1 MEPAGL
7 AVGIVALA
15 GLFNNAVDCFEY
27 VQLGSAFGTDFQVS
41 LLKLDIL
48 RLRLS
53 RWGKSVGLDGD
64 LSNAHAI
71 KIATSPPED
80 VEKAGN
86 VLGQILELFAKMESK
101 SKKYQSRTGET
112 DGDLTVLDLATNL
125 EASGQ
130 SLHEKM
136 RAMSIK
142 RQNSTPLRPKVQWAL
157 YERKRFSVLLED
169 VTDLVNGLVECFP
182 ASREE
187 QRRLCKTEASTIG
200 SGDCVSALKDVIAQQ
215 DGDLHQ
221 AVIEILSLKV
231 SI

>member
-71 KIATSPPED
+71 KLAAGPPED
-80 VEKAGN
+80 IEKAGN
-86 VLGQILELFAKMESK
+86 VLGQIMDLFAKMESK
-101 SKKYQSRTGET
+101 SKKYQSRMGET
-112 DGDLTVLDLATNL
+112 DGDLTVLDVATNL
-125 EASGQ
+125 EVSGQ

-157 YERKRFSVLLED
+157 YERKRFRVLLED
-169 VTDLVNGLVECFP
+169 VTDLINGLVECFP

-187 QRRLCKTEASTIG
+187 QRRLCRAEASAIG
-200 SGDCVSALKDVIAQQ
+200 SKDCLPALKEVTAQQ
-215 DGDLHQ
+215 DKDLNE
-221 AVIEILSLKV
+221 ALVDALLSKV
-231 SI
+231 SF

>member
-41 LLKLDIL
+41 LLRLDIL

-53 RWGKSVGLDGD
+53 RWGKSVGLYGD

-71 KIATSPPED
+71 RLATGPPED
-80 VEKAGN
+80 IEKAGN
-86 VLGQILELFAKMESK
+86 VLGQVMDLFAKMESK

-112 DGDLTVLDLATNL
+112 DGDLTVLDVATNL
-125 EASGQ
+125 EASAQ

-157 YERKRFSVLLED
+157 YEKKRFKELLEH

-187 QRRLCKTEASTIG
+187 QRRLCRAEASAIG
-200 SGDCVSALKDVIAQQ
+200 SKDCLPALKEVTEQQ
-215 DGDLHQ
+215 DKDLNE
-221 AVIEILSLKV
+221 ALVDALLSKV
-231 SI
+231 SS